1 MNHYKSLARLL
12 FLLVFLVIP
21 FLSKAQISAVADA
34 TVQTEYSSGA
44 QDNIYVFCGTRGEQN
59 GELTASE
66 PSGEVASFEWSKYNV
81 QTGNFEVVRNENSG
95 TTTSTIDGLADGGYR
110 VKISSASGENT
121 YTAWVFNNYIE
132 ALAEIPES
140 DCNSFL
146 LNGSFEAANF
156 TYSDLSN
163 GQPKELFKDTKIEW
177 MQGDRKLST
186 IIEYR
191 NYSPPTSDTD
201 YKLVVSDRFGCV
213 GESTVSY
220 KSIVTKASF
229 EFQIPERKS
238 DSEKDEAPLTVTFTN
253 TSENGDLGK
262 YEWFIYKDL
271 QKIKEEKDAG
281 TFKDSI
287 MDVVYND
294 NPVYTFQET
303 GEYIVK
309 LVSKHVSE
317 IGTCTDTFYIANH
330 ILIAESFIDA
340 PNVFTPNGD
349 GTNDFFAV
357 KFFSMK
363 SVKITIVNRW
373 GKVVHKWENN
383 NVKGFYNTASDEGE
397 NYDAASVWDG
407 KIGGKYAS
415 PGVYYYV
422 AEGIGRDGKRRKA
435 NGFFH
440 LFRDK

>member
-1 MNHYKSLARLL
+1 MNQYKSLTRLFFL
-12 FLLVFLVIP
+12 FVISVVP
-21 FLSKAQISAVADA
+21 FLSKAQILSVADA
-34 TVQTEYSSGA
+34 TEPTEYASGA

-59 GELTASE
+59 GELTATE
-66 PSGEVASFEWSKYNV
+66 PSGEIASFEWSKYNT
-81 QTGNFEVVRNENSG
+81 QTGNFDVIRNENSG

-146 LNGSFEAANF
+146 LKGSFESANF

-177 MQGDRKLST
+177 MQGDSKLSA

-213 GESTVSY
+213 DESTISY

-229 EFQIPERKS
+229 EFALEDQGKYADANNP
-238 DSEKDEAPLTVTFTN
+238 EAPLTVTFTN
-253 TSENGDLGK
+253 TSENGDPGK
-262 YEWFIYKDL
+262 YEWFFYKDL
-271 QKIKEEKDAG
+271 QKIKEEQAAK

-287 MDVVYND
+287 MEVVYND
-294 NPVYTFQET
+294 SPVYTFQET

-309 LVSKHVSE
+309 LVSKHISE
-317 IGTCTDTFYIANH
+317 AGTCTDTFYIQNH
-330 ILIAESFIDA
+330 IVIDSAFIDA
-340 PNVFTPNGD
+340 PNVFTPGISP
-349 GTNDFFAV
+349 GENDVFAIN
-357 KFFSMK
+357 FHSMK
-363 SVKITIVNRW
+363 SMKVTIFNRW
-373 GKVVHKWENN
+373 GRVVHKWENN
-383 NVKGFYNTASDEGE
+383 NIAGFSNTVTE
-397 NYDAASVWDG
+397 SVWDG
-407 KIGGKYAS
+407 KIGGKMAS
-415 PGVYYYV
+415 TGVYYYV
-422 AEGIGRDGKRRKA
+422 VDGMGRDGKRKRA
-435 NGFFH
+435 NGFVH
-440 LFRDK
+440 LFTDR